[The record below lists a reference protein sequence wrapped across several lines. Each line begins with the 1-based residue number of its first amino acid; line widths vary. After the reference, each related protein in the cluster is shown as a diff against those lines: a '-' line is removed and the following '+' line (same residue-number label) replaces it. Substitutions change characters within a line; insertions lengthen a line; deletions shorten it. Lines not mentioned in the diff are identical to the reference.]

1 MYISKMKHLVLL
13 VVNLAHISMLLL
25 ITPANKP
32 YENVIK
38 TYPSQLLYNKQINQ
52 TKLVIQQLAEDNSSI
67 KDIDR
72 EEKNNQRVYYDN
84 KPSEKV
90 EIKTKQNKYALVTSL
105 DSLHPQHHKYKH
117 QICWKQV
124 KDLIKFVRPKYNCTE
139 NQVIKSKK
147 HSDQLAQCFYKGKLK
162 IGDNVHLLAF
172 SDKNPLHLGK
182 SSFSIT
188 PTTEPTF
195 SILPIS
201 ITSIPVKPLETIDYT
216 TKTIKSDVKT
226 ELLFNPISPP

>member
-1 MYISKMKHLVLL
+1 MS
-13 VVNLAHISMLLL
+13 LL

-32 YENVIK
+32 YKNVIK
-38 TYPSQLLYNKQINQ
+38 AYPSQLLCNKQINQ

-72 EEKNNQRVYYDN
+72 EEKNNQSVHYGEN
-84 KPSEKV
+84 PSEKV
-90 EIKTKQNKYALVTSL
+90 EIKTKQNKDALVSSL

-124 KDLIKFVRPKYNCTE
+124 KDLIKSVRSKYNCDE
-139 NQVIKSKK
+139 NQVIKCKK
-147 HSDQLAQCFYKGKLK
+147 HSDQLAQFFYKGKLK
-162 IGDNVHLLAF
+162 IGNNVRLLAS
-172 SDKNPLHLGK
+172 SDKNSSHLSK

-201 ITSIPVKPLETIDYT
+201 ITTVPVKPLETIDYT
-216 TKTIKSDVKT
+216 TKTI
-226 ELLFNPISPP
+226 